1 MGTGSRNCGIPLH
14 YRTKR
19 DRKEAVASLQG

>member
-1 MGTGSRNCGIPLH
+1 VYRQDGEIEAHRQA

-19 DRKEAVASLQG
+19 DRKERQTDKE